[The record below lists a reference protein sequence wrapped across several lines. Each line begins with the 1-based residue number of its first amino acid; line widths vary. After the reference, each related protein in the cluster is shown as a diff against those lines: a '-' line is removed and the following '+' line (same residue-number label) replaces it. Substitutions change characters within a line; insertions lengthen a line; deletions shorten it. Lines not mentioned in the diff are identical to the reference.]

1 MGHRFFFLCA
11 CGSDGLI
18 LLLSL
23 RRKPHRL
30 SQFLSPCT
38 SYLSWRRTNSVS
50 LYLRISIPLAPFIVT
65 GGSSL
70 YLLCIARVF
79 SSPSRSLCGYFF
91 FLLPFLGIA
100 VSPGVFLERENVKQS
115 LNCKLEWVWILIRK
129 YGLGFR
135 VCLFFSFFFFFFFF
149 VDKRLG
155 LFYKGLCF
163 VFLFLGEWVG
173 VWKSVFQ
180 THRANF

>member
-18 LLLSL
+18 LPLSL

-115 LNCKLEWVWILIRK
+115 LNRKLEWVWILI
-129 YGLGFR
+129 GNTVWVLGFA
-135 VCLFFSFFFFFFFF
+135 FFFFLFLF

>member
-18 LLLSL
+18 LPLSL
-23 RRKPHRL
+23 CRRPHHL
-30 SQFLSPCT
+30 SQFLSSCT
-38 SYLSWRRTNSVS
+38 SYLSWRRTNSIS
-50 LYLRISIPLAPFIVT
+50 LYLRISILLAPFIVT

-70 YLLCIARVF
+70 CLLCIARIF
-79 SSPSRSLCGYFF
+79 SSPSPSLCGYVFF
-91 FLLPFLGIA
+91 SSSLSRYCSIGF
-100 VSPGVFLERENVKQS
+100 FLERENFKQS
-115 LNCKLEWVWILIRK
+115 LNRKLEWVWILIRK